1 MFRIIIVCVMLLIP
15 LNGCGAMSAMSML
28 TPGPSVGVDTEVVT
42 GEKEEQYGIIDKSES
57 QTYQSA
63 STIQNIEQRV
73 GWPTMLLIVLLAG
86 WAIPDPMT
94 MGRGCLA
101 FLRILIP
108 WK

>member
-1 MFRIIIVCVMLLIP
+1 MYRIIIVFAMLLMP
-15 LNGCGAMSAMSML
+15 LNGCGMMSAMSMI

-42 GEKEEQYGIIDKSES
+42 GEKEESYGIMDKSES
-57 QTYQSA
+57 QTYQA
-63 STIQNIEQRV
+63 ADTIQNIQQRI
-73 GWPTMLLIVLLAG
+73 GWPTLLLIVLLAG

-94 MGRGCLA
+94 MGRGILA

>member
-1 MFRIIIVCVMLLIP
+1 MLMLALP
-15 LNGCGAMSAMSML
+15 TGCGMMSAMSML

-57 QTYQSA
+57 QSYQSA

-73 GWPTMLLIVLLAG
+73 GWPTLLLIVLLAG

-94 MGRGCLA
+94 MGRGFLA